1 MTTTTKAPST
11 ALTSFVVG
19 SRYMPVYIALLLLVI
34 VAFLWAP
41 TTLSSVTLRAV
52 APYGAVLGITAL
64 GQMLVIMTGGIDLSV
79 PGTMSLAA
87 VIMVGVGDGSNEQIA
102 IAIATA
108 LAAAA
113 VVGLVNGILIGGLKL
128 NALIITL
135 AVGLIVNGV
144 VNRYGS
150 TFPVQ
155 SPVPPGMSDWTSTRI
170 LGVSPIFW
178 IGVGLTSVLIIGLRY
193 AAIGRRFQA
202 VGANPVASHVVGV
215 RVTSNQILAYVVAA
229 VFYATAGIGL
239 AGLIRTPGVAVGS
252 QYLLG
257 PIAAVV
263 IGGASLTGGLASPLS
278 TFAAAFFL
286 TGLNQ
291 MLRTMGLPTALQFV
305 VFGLVI
311 IGGMLVSG
319 DRIVR
324 GVEQLIR
331 ERRRDRSQTPTLLGP
346 AEGRAW
352 KEEGM

>member
-1 MTTTTKAPST
+1 MRTTKAPSS

-34 VAFLWAP
+34 VASIWAP
-41 TTLSSVTLRAV
+41 ATLSGVALRAI
-52 APYGAVLGITAL
+52 APYGAVLGLAAL

-87 VIMVGVGDGSNEQIA
+87 VITVGVGDGSNEHIW

-108 LAAAA
+108 LIAAAI
-113 VVGLVNGILIGGLKL
+113 VGLVNGILIGGLKL
-128 NALIITL
+128 NGLIITL
-135 AVGLIVNGV
+135 AVGLIVVGV

-155 SPVPPGMSDWTSTRI
+155 SPVPTGLSDWTSTRI

-178 IGVGLTSVLIIGLRY
+178 IGVGLTVLLIVGLRY
-193 AAIGRRFQA
+193 TAVGRRFQG

-215 RVTSNQILAYVVAA
+215 RVTVNQILVYVVAA
-229 VFYATAGIGL
+229 VFYATAGVAL
-239 AGLIRTPGVAVGS
+239 AGLLRTPGVAVGS
-252 QYLLG
+252 TYLLG

-278 TFAAAFFL
+278 TFAAALFL

-305 VFGLVI
+305 VFGVVI

-324 GVEQLIR
+324 AVEQLTR
-331 ERRRDRSQTPTLLGP
+331 ERKPDRAPTPTLP
-346 AEGRAW
+346 ASAGGRAW